1 MGYLQNAGAFL
12 ITSLFGFFICV
23 FIVRTMLIA
32 IGASFNE
39 PVCRFVYQLTNP
51 VITPIRSLIPR
62 WRRIE
67 LASLLAAW
75 LLCLIELVLLV
86 AIFGLHIG
94 VTGLLLHALVDLAD
108 WAILIQLVAII
119 AYCVLSFFPGVRY
132 DENFALLAR
141 FIDPVVRPFRRLI
154 PAMGGMD
161 LSCWAATI
169 VLILV
174 RMLIIA
180 PLTDFASRLA

>member
-12 ITSLFGFFICV
+12 VTSLFGFVICL

-32 IGASFNE
+32 IGASFYE

-51 VITPIRSLIPR
+51 VIAPIRSLVPR

-67 LASLLAAW
+67 FASLLIAW
-75 LLCLIELVLLV
+75 LLCLLELLLLV
-86 AIFGLHIG
+86 GMFGLHIG
-94 VTGLLLHALVDLAD
+94 VLGLLLHALVDLLD

-132 DENFALLAR
+132 DDNFALLAR
-141 FIDPVVRPFRRLI
+141 FVEPVVRPFRRLV
-154 PAMGGMD
+154 PPLGGLD
-161 LSCWAATI
+161 FSCWVASVA
-169 VLILV
+169 LILM
-174 RMLIIA
+174 RMLVIA
-180 PLTDFASRLA
+180 PLNDLASRLT